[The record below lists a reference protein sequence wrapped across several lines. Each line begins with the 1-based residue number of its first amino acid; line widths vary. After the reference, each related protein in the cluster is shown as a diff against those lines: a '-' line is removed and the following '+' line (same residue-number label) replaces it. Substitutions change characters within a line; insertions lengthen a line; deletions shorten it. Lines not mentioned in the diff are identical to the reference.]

1 MKSYADGILIFILIE
16 ALSDYLFYLAL
27 AANND
32 PFSGPALITVLV
44 LDYFFFLCQSTC
56 LCVDRSVSVHL
67 FTVTLKFLNV
77 SLVLGLEFKK
87 CGLLIKMLTN
97 SSKNHGGGISDR
109 VWEKTASSTT

>member
-44 LDYFFFLCQSTC
+44 LDYFSFFVSIYLSMCRS
-56 LCVDRSVSVHL
+56 LCVCASVYSYSQV
-67 FTVTLKFLNV
+67 FKCE
-77 SLVLGLEFKK
+77 LGSWVR
-87 CGLLIKMLTN
+87 I
-97 SSKNHGGGISDR
+97 
-109 VWEKTASSTT
+109 